1 MLLARLLLLLL
12 VLLTPPQLLVL
23 LLLYF
28 FIDFLFRIILTA
40 FQRDRADNDN
50 IYTIHDILFIF
61 LCKKHPVRVAYA
73 GPFLCILRFCTRH
86 GVCACSILTF
96 AFKTNHNI
104 PLYTISSVCKSV
116 YTIIKKYF
124 LPNFCIKI

>member
-12 VLLTPPQLLVL
+12 VVLLTPPQLLVV

-50 IYTIHDILFIF
+50 IYTIHGI
-61 LCKKHPVRVAYA
+61 
-73 GPFLCILRFCTRH
+73 
-86 GVCACSILTF
+86 
-96 AFKTNHNI
+96 
-104 PLYTISSVCKSV
+104 
-116 YTIIKKYF
+116 
-124 LPNFCIKI
+124 